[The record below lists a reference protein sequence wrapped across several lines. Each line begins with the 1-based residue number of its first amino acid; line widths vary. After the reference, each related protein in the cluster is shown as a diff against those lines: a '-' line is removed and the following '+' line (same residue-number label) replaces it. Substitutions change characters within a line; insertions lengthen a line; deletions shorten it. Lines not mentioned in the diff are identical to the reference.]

1 MKIAI
6 CQNTSM
12 WNHPDSFSTNEYI
25 ERCKER
31 SGEGVEFEIIDPY
44 ATDFIEKIKE
54 FDGVMWNFQNYL
66 WADTLEA
73 KNILHAVERMGKVV
87 YPDHS
92 TAWHFDDKVAEMY
105 ALQSVGA
112 PIPESHIF
120 YSKETALEYFKSC
133 SYPVVTKL
141 RCGSGSNNVK
151 LLRSYSQAKKYT
163 RKMFGR
169 GFSPAPS
176 LLFKAKS
183 KAGSAHDWKT
193 FKARLKKLPVF
204 LYTRRHA
211 KMMPREHGYV
221 YLQEFIPDND
231 FDYRVHVCNGISWAC
246 MRKVRKGDFRA
257 SGSSDLIYDSSS
269 VPEHLIE
276 KAFAVAEA
284 LKLQC
289 VAFDFIHDKR
299 DDIFK
304 ILEMSY
310 SFGFD
315 KEDGENGY
323 WTRDMKFHPD
333 FFNPFKKMAD
343 IVIDKVKKNNTTDY
357 YESQTR
363 TR

>member
-6 CQNTSM
+6 CQNKNM
-12 WNHPDSFSTNEYI
+12 WNHPHTFSANNYI

-31 SGEGVEFEIIDPY
+31 AEEGVEFEIVDPY
-44 ATDFIEKIKE
+44 ASDAINIIKE
-54 FDGVMWNFQNYL
+54 FDGLIWNFQNYL

-73 KNILHAVERMGKVV
+73 KNILHSAERMGKVV
-87 YPDHS
+87 FPNHS

-105 ALQSVGA
+105 ALQAVGA
-112 PIPESHIF
+112 PIPESNVF
-120 YSKETALEYFKSC
+120 YSKETAMEYFKSC
-133 SYPVVTKL
+133 KFPVVAKL

-151 LLRSYSQAKKYT
+151 LLKNFAQAKKYT

-176 LLFKAKS
+176 LMFKAKS
-183 KAGSAHDWKT
+183 KAGSAHDWQT
-193 FKARLKKLPVF
+193 FKARLKKLPAF

-211 KMMPREHGYV
+211 KMMPRERGYV
-221 YLQEFIPDND
+221 YLQEFIPNND
-231 FDYRVHVCNGISWAC
+231 FDYRVHVCNGHSWAC

-257 SGSSDLIYDSSS
+257 SGSGDLIYDSQS
-269 VPEHLIE
+269 VPKHLIE
-276 KAFAVAEA
+276 KAFEVAEA

-299 DDIFK
+299 DETFK

-323 WTRDMKFHPD
+323 WTRDLKFHSD
-333 FFNPFKKMAD
+333 FFNPFKLMAD
-343 IVIDKVKKNNTTDY
+343 IVIDEVKKKQSN
-357 YESQTR
+357 
-363 TR
+363 

>member
-6 CQNTSM
+6 CQNKSM
-12 WNHPDSFSTNEYI
+12 WNHPDSFTTDNFI

-31 SGEGVEFEIIDPY
+31 AGEGVEFEIVDPY
-44 ATDFIEKIKE
+44 STDIIEKIKE

-87 YPDHS
+87 YPDHP

-105 ALQSVGA
+105 ALQAVGA
-112 PIPESHIF
+112 PIPESNVF

-133 SYPVVTKL
+133 KFPVVAKL

-151 LLRSYSQAKKYT
+151 LLKNFAQAKKYT

-183 KAGSAHDWKT
+183 KAGSAHDWQT
-193 FKARLKKLPVF
+193 FKARLKKLPTF

-211 KMMPREHGYV
+211 KMMPRERGYV
-221 YLQEFIPDND
+221 YLQEFIPDNTV
-231 FDYRVHVCNGISWAC
+231 DYRVKVHGDIAWAF
-246 MRKVRKGDFRA
+246 MRRVRKGDFRA
-257 SGSSDLIYDSSS
+257 SGSGDQIYDNSAI
-269 VPEHLIE
+269 PQKLIE
-276 KAFAVAEA
+276 IAFDTAK
-284 LKLQC
+284 KLNLQTI
-289 VAFDFIHDKR
+289 AFDFIHDKR
-299 DDIFK
+299 YDTYK

-310 SFGFD
+310 SAGHND
-315 KEDGENGY
+315 LACDNGY
-323 WTRDMKFHPD
+323 WTRDMKFHTD
-333 FFNPFKKMAD
+333 HFNPFKIIAD
-343 IVIDKVKKNNTTDY
+343 IVIDEIKKRKN
-357 YESQTR
+357 S
-363 TR
+363 